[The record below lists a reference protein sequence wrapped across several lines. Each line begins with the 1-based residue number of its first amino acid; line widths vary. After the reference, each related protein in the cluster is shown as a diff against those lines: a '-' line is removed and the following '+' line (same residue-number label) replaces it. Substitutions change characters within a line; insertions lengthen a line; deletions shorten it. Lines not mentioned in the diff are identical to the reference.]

1 MTLLSQMPLKR
12 ARQRTYLIFYN
23 KLTRNQ
29 NQQKI
34 RLILDKILV
43 SIKLMGVYLIL
54 IINSVKVKMMKI
66 IKK

>member
-12 ARQRTYLIFYN
+12 VRQQIYLIFYN

>member
-12 ARQRTYLIFYN
+12 VRQRIYLIFYN

-66 IKK
+66 IRK